1 MTKGGPSQRLSARGV
16 ETIYR
21 QQVRLAFVIAADS
34 VCVCVNEKNST
45 GVRKNYIHQVYVK

>member
-1 MTKGGPSQRLSARGV
+1 MTKGGPSHRLSGRGV